1 MLHRLRPV
9 LATFRLAV
17 VAGGLG
23 LLLLAAAVIVAAA
36 RFGACG
42 PSALDA
48 VEPGCRHGLQLLIA
62 AYVVLSVALVLGA
75 TSLTLLWRDRRRRRR
90 DTGLS

>member
-9 LATFRLAV
+9 LLTFRLAV

-36 RFGACG
+36 RFDGCG

-48 VEPGCRHGLQLLIA
+48 IEPACRHGLQLLVA
-62 AYVVLSVALVLGA
+62 AYAVLSAALVLGA

-90 DTGLS
+90 AAPLS

>member
-9 LATFRLAV
+9 LLTFRLAV

-23 LLLLAAAVIVAAA
+23 LLLLAAAVTVAAA
-36 RFGACG
+36 RFGSCG

-48 VEPGCRHGLQLLIA
+48 VEPACRHGLQLLVA
-62 AYVVLSVALVLGA
+62 AYVVLSAALVLGA
-75 TSLTLLWRDRRRRRR
+75 TSLTLLWSDRRRRRR
-90 DTGLS
+90 GTPLS